1 MIWEELEVQLQ
12 GVPLRRRIRAGH
24 LVMMKTKMKRTGLR
38 IFSPVKV
45 ELRCLWT
52 LAVLLLGGFSWAKTP
67 GPNPGHPTLLSP
79 HSDPIAFHAGQ
90 VFVVNTPADTLDV
103 IDAATARVTAR
114 IPTGIDPV
122 SVRVR
127 PDGREIWVSNHL
139 SDSVSVIDNDPESPT
154 YLSVVATIQDID
166 LEKKS
171 TRFDEPV
178 GIAFANNEKAY
189 VALSST
195 NRIAVID
202 VASRKAT
209 RYLRIP
215 AQEPRAME
223 VRGGRLYVTPFESNN
238 QTQLSG
244 GKPGD
249 LDGKLVT
256 FDARKLAGAFD
267 SVGFTV
273 DVVKQPKIPDRDLF
287 IFDTRTDKLVS
298 TVETLGTSLFGLTVD
313 AAGNIYVANTD
324 ARNHIN
330 GKAGTAKH
338 GLKELDNRP
347 YLNRVTKVSA
357 GGEVDFFQLNP
368 LPPQQP
374 NRKEAVATPFAVKA
388 SRDGDVLFLTS
399 AGSDVLLALSVKTG
413 EVVAKAKVGSVPR
426 GVALEEDAG
435 GKPVRAWVMNAVSN
449 SVSKVAIAGNS
460 ALQVEQTIELH
471 DPTPPVYKEGRMAFN
486 TARASSNGT
495 FSCASCHAD
504 GHTDHLLW
512 VLDTPHLVGA
522 DQIEPR
528 LSQTLRGLR
537 GTAPYH
543 WDGVPGDPYGGRNAA
558 SRKHLPPN
566 ADINKPESAVRH
578 VIDGSMATTMFA
590 HGSEVTNDEEKP
602 GYLTARERDAM
613 AVFLLNLSHMPT
625 RGRAYSD
632 RLSEKAL
639 TGFERFHVTGA
650 RDRKNLNTS
659 VCGSCHT
666 LPYLATDQ
674 ESMNVP
680 SFRGALDR
688 FITQAQGRNSVIDL
702 EGVQEVA
709 EDGFPEEEVWKRM
722 LNMGEHGRLW
732 PVIDMFKESSMGFS
746 GAFARQVT
754 LSAETSGHVLT
765 QDIVSALER
774 SAREGSVVLEVNGC
788 FHGSEGTRRVKFYF
802 AEGAYHTVGGGP
814 VLSRKELFELAM
826 AESFTGTFTGYHGE
840 DVISPPPALWTAGVL
855 HKQRGAQLFPRIN
868 EKQRSMTISALYLRD
883 GASLL
888 VDGKKVQGTI
898 QAAGKDLVEIRLERL
913 PEKGLRML
921 QVQNPGSY
929 LSNEFIFFVESADEA
944 VERYQKEPDYHL
956 TTVLNSALINNHPA
970 EARILIDAGADLNM
984 PHEHFDKERP
994 PLIIAAH
1001 YGRTVMV
1008 KELLRRGAD
1017 PNIRTKNG
1025 DTALHRAAHMGRLEI
1040 CIMLLRAG
1048 ADPSLVDNNGKR
1060 PVNLIGHF
1068 NRPGHFEKYH
1078 APYNVNLTLDHR
1090 RYLRESPAVRKVLES
1105 SASKKRPNVVLLLA
1119 DDLGSKDIGCYGGP
1133 VHTPALDKLAARGVR
1148 FRNFHAGAPVCSPS
1162 RATFLTG
1169 RQHLRTGV
1177 YHVIQDH
1184 EHDMHLLE
1192 REVTIAE
1199 LLKSNGYQTVHLGKW
1214 HVGAPFRGRDKPS
1227 LNDHG
1232 FDYWLATDNNA
1243 SPSHRNPSNFYRNG
1257 KRVGELEGYACQILA
1272 DEAITW
1278 LEKERNKEAPFFLN
1292 IWFQEPHDPIAAPDE
1307 IVARYG
1313 ALDDPAAIYSATI
1326 ENTDRAIARLVAKL
1340 EELGELNNTLI
1351 VYTSDHGSYREDRNG
1366 GLRGNKGSQFQG
1378 GLLTPGIFFWP
1389 DGFDGQRLEDQ
1400 PAGSVDLLP
1409 TLCGLLQVARPR
1421 GVHLDGSDLSPLLTK
1436 SGKFERSQPLFWSWP
1451 TGQPSASLRKGK
1463 YTLMGYR
1470 AEEYRSKKDRET
1482 IERLVKRLHPLVEKE
1497 MKRKIER
1504 RELFSLIFNSS
1515 FKTQSTEALR
1525 RQFVHLNGFQESWSG
1540 AIKEKAGVFRKF
1552 ELYDLEGDPRQLTDI
1567 ATREPEVTERL
1578 KRELLRINASVLAD
1592 APIWGKE
1599 AVERENEEET
1609 LEQLLVR
1616 LNTHDLPA
1624 AYKVAVHQDYV
1635 DRRIEEMKPTQ
1646 RPLVGALWKEQ
1657 RRLHPNMKNRGHS
1670 FIRILEYVARG
1681 GVMPSK

>member
-1 MIWEELEVQLQ
+1 MSRGAKL
-12 GVPLRRRIRAGH
+12 
-24 LVMMKTKMKRTGLR
+24 LR
-38 IFSPVKV
+38 ILSGKSGLGWFGPLVALV
-45 ELRCLWT
+45 
-52 LAVLLLGGFSWAKTP
+52 LGGVAGADTP
-67 GPNPGHPTLLSP
+67 GPTRGHPTLLSP
-79 HSDPIAFHAGQ
+79 HSEPIAFYEGQ
-90 VFVVNTPADTLDV
+90 AFVVNTPADTLDV
-103 IDAATARVTAR
+103 VNASSAQVVAR

-122 SVRVR
+122 SVKVR
-127 PDGREIWVSNHL
+127 PDGKEIWVSNHL
-139 SDSVSVIDNDPESPT
+139 SDSVSVIDNNSDSPT
-154 YLSVVATIQDID
+154 YLSIVATIQDVD
-166 LEKKS
+166 LKRKS

-178 GIAFANNEKAY
+178 GIAFANNAKAY

-202 VASRKAT
+202 VATRKVVSH
-209 RYLRIP
+209 LQIP

-223 VRGGRLYVTPFESNN
+223 VREGKLYVIPFESNN

-244 GKPGD
+244 GKPED

-256 FDARKLAGAFD
+256 FDARKLASSFD

-273 DVVKQPKIPDRDLF
+273 DVVKQPKIPDNDLF
-287 IFDTRTDKLVS
+287 IFNTKTDRLMS
-298 TVETLGTSLFGLTVD
+298 TVKTLGTSLFGLTVD
-313 AAGNIYVANTD
+313 PAGNIFVANTD
-324 ARNHIN
+324 ARNHVN

-338 GLKELDNRP
+338 GLKELENRP
-347 YLNRVTKVSA
+347 YLNRVTKISSEGVA
-357 GGEVDFFQLNP
+357 RFFSLNP
-368 LPPQQP
+368 LPPLQP
-374 NRKEAVATPFAVKA
+374 DRSEAVATPFAIK
-388 SRDGDVLFLTS
+388 SRRDGEVLFLTG
-399 AGSDVLLALSVKTG
+399 AGSDVLIALCSETGKVLSKT
-413 EVVAKAKVGSVPR
+413 KVGSVPR
-426 GVALEEDAG
+426 GIALEEDTNG
-435 GKPVRAWVMNAVSN
+435 SPVAVWVMNAVSN
-449 SVSKVAIAGNS
+449 SVSKVTIGPDS

-512 VLDTPHLVGA
+512 VLETPHLVGA
-522 DQIEPR
+522 NQIEPR

-558 SRKHLPPN
+558 SRRHLPPN
-566 ADINKPESAVRH
+566 SDIDNPESAVRH
-578 VIDGSMATTMFA
+578 VIDGSMATTMLA
-590 HGSEVTNDEEKP
+590 HGSEVMNDEEKP

-625 RGRAYSD
+625 RGRAYTD
-632 RLSEKAL
+632 QLSEAAL

-702 EGVQEVA
+702 GGVQEVA

-754 LSAETSGHVLT
+754 LSEETSEKLLT
-765 QDIVSALER
+765 EDIIAALEHG
-774 SAREGSVVLEVNGC
+774 AREGSIVLEVNGC
-788 FHGSEGTRRVKFYF
+788 FHGPAGPRVVRLYF
-802 AEGAYHTVGGGP
+802 REGAYLTVGGKNF
-814 VLSRKELFELAM
+814 LSRKDLFERASRG
-826 AESFTGTFTGYHGE
+826 EFTGTFTGYHGQ

-868 EKQRSMTISALYLRD
+868 EQERSMVISARYLRE
-883 GASLL
+883 GTTLL
-888 VDGKKVQGTI
+888 VDGKKVPGTI
-898 QAAGKDLVEIRLERL
+898 QAAGKDLVRIRLEHL
-913 PEKGLRML
+913 PPRGLRLL

-929 LSNEFIFFVESADEA
+929 LSNEFIFFVESEDEA

-970 EARILIDAGADLNM
+970 EARILMDAGADLNM
-984 PHEHFDKERP
+984 PHEHFNKERP

-1001 YGRTVMV
+1001 YGRTMMV

-1048 ADPSLVDNNGKR
+1048 ADPSLVDNKEKR

-1068 NRPGHFEKYH
+1068 NSPGHFEKYH
-1078 APYNVNLTLDHR
+1078 APHHVNLTLDHR
-1090 RYLRESPAVRKVLES
+1090 RYLRESPEVRKVLES
-1105 SASKKRPNVVLLLA
+1105 SAAKKRPNVILLLA

-1184 EHDMHLLE
+1184 AHDMHLLE

-1214 HVGAPFRGRDKPS
+1214 HVGAPFRGRDKPT

-1243 SPSHRNPSNFYRNG
+1243 SPSHQNPSNFYRNG
-1257 KRVGELEGYACQILA
+1257 KRAGKQEGYACQILV

-1278 LEKERNKEAPFFLN
+1278 LEKKRNTESPFFLN

-1340 EELGELNNTLI
+1340 EELGQLNNTLI
-1351 VYTSDHGSYREDRNG
+1351 IYTSDHGSYREDRNG

-1409 TLCGLLQVARPR
+1409 TLCGLLRVARPL
-1421 GVHLDGSDLSPLLTK
+1421 GVHLDGSDLSPLLTRF
-1436 SGKFERSQPLFWSWP
+1436 GKFERIQPLFWSWP
-1451 TGQPSASLRKGK
+1451 TGQPSASVREGK

-1470 AEEYRSKKDRET
+1470 AEEYMSKKDREK
-1482 IERLVKRLHPLVEKE
+1482 IETLVKRIHPLAEKE
-1497 MKRKIER
+1497 VRRKLER

-1515 FKTQSTEALR
+1515 FKTRSTEKLR
-1525 RQFVHLNGFQESWSG
+1525 RELVHLNGFQESWSRT
-1540 AIKEKAGVFRKF
+1540 IKKKAGLFRKF
-1552 ELYDLEGDPRQLTDI
+1552 ELYDLENDPRQLTDI
-1567 ATREPEVTERL
+1567 SSRAPEITERL
-1578 KRELLRINASVLAD
+1578 KRKLLQINASVLAD
-1592 APIWGKE
+1592 APIWGDKE
-1599 AVERENEEET
+1599 MEPKKRKET

-1616 LNTHDLPA
+1616 LNAHELPA

-1635 DRRIEEMKPTQ
+1635 DRRIAEMKPAQ

-1657 RRLHPNMKNRGHS
+1657 LRLHPQMKNRGHS
-1670 FIRILEYVARG
+1670 FIRILEYVAGG
-1681 GVMPSK
+1681 GVIPPR

>member
-1 MIWEELEVQLQ
+1 MKKAFTVQNR
-12 GVPLRRRIRAGH
+12 LRQVSPA
-24 LVMMKTKMKRTGLR
+24 KTGLNWLC
-38 IFSPVKV
+38 PLV
-45 ELRCLWT
+45 
-52 LAVLLLGGFSWAKTP
+52 VLLLAGIAGVSTADLT
-67 GPNPGHPTLLSP
+67 PGHPTLLSP
-79 HSDPIAFHAGQ
+79 HSDPIAFDKGK

-103 IDAATARVTAR
+103 VDASSSQVVVR

-122 SVRVR
+122 SVVVR

-139 SDSVSVIDNDPESPT
+139 SDSVSVIDNDLESVT

-166 LEKKS
+166 LSRKS

-178 GIAFANNEKAY
+178 GIAFADNEKAY

-195 NRIAVID
+195 NRIAVVD
-202 VASRKAT
+202 VASRKVVKH
-209 RYLRIP
+209 LQIP

-223 VRGGRLYVTPFESNN
+223 VREGRLYVIPFESNN

-244 GKPGD
+244 GKAED
-249 LDGKLVT
+249 VDGKLVT
-256 FDARKLAGAFD
+256 FDAKKLAGAFD
-267 SVGFTV
+267 SAGFTV

-287 IFDTRTDKLVS
+287 IYDTRTDKLVS
-298 TVETLGTSLFGLTVD
+298 TIKTLGTSLFGLAVD
-313 AAGNIYVANTD
+313 PVGNVFIANTD

-347 YLNRVTKVSA
+347 YLNRVTKVSS
-357 GGEVDFFQLNP
+357 GGKVDFFQLNP
-368 LPPQQP
+368 LPPLQP
-374 NRKEAVATPFAVKA
+374 NRNEAVATPFAVE
-388 SRDGDVLFLTS
+388 SSSDGKILFLTG
-399 AGSDVLLALSVKTG
+399 AGSDVLLALSAKTG
-413 EVVAKAKVGSVPR
+413 KVLSKAKVGSVPR
-426 GVALEEDAG
+426 GVALEEDG
-435 GKPVRAWVMNAVSN
+435 SGSPVRAWVLNAVSN
-449 SVSKVAIAGNS
+449 SVSKVTVGQNFS
-460 ALQVEQTIELH
+460 LRVEHTTALL
-471 DPTPPVYKEGRMAFN
+471 DPTPPAYKEGRMAFN

-512 VLDTPHLVGA
+512 VLETPHLVGA

-566 ADINKPESAVRH
+566 SDIDKPESAVRH

-590 HGSEVTNDEEKP
+590 HGSEVTNDEDKL
-602 GYLTARERDAM
+602 GYLSRRERDAM

-632 RLSEKAL
+632 KLSEQAL

-666 LPYLATDQ
+666 MPYLATDQ

-702 EGVQEVA
+702 GGVKQVA
-709 EDGFPEEEVWKRM
+709 EEGFPEEKVWERM

-754 LSAETSGHVLT
+754 LSEETSEELLT
-765 QDIVSALER
+765 GDVIAALER
-774 SAREGSVVLEVNGC
+774 SAREGSVVLEVHGC
-788 FHGSEGTRRVKFYF
+788 FHGPDGARRVRLSF
-802 AEGAYHTVGGGP
+802 AEGEYHTVGGGP
-814 VLSRKELFELAM
+814 VLSRENLFERASRG
-826 AESFTGTFTGYHGE
+826 AFTGTFTGYHGE
-840 DVISPPPALWTAGVL
+840 DVTSPPPALWTAGVL

-868 EKQRSMTISALYLRD
+868 EKKRSMVISALYLRK

-888 VDGKKVQGTI
+888 VDGKQVEGTI
-898 QAAGKDLVEIRLERL
+898 QAAGKDLVEVRLESL
-913 PEKGLRML
+913 PSRGLRML
-921 QVQNPGSY
+921 QVQNQGSY
-929 LSNEFIFFVESADEA
+929 LSNEFIFYVESEDEA
-944 VERYQKEPDYHL
+944 VERYRKEPDYHL

-970 EARILIDAGADLNM
+970 EARILMEAGADLNM
-984 PHEHFDKERP
+984 PHEHFEKERP

-1001 YGRTVMV
+1001 YGRNAMV

-1040 CIMLLRAG
+1040 CAMLMQAG
-1048 ADPSLVDNNGKR
+1048 ADPSLADNRGKR
-1060 PVNLIGHF
+1060 PLNLIGQF

-1078 APYNVNLTLDHR
+1078 APYNVNLVLDHG
-1090 RYLRESPAVRKVLES
+1090 RYLRESPLVEKVLKSSES
-1105 SASKKRPNVVLLLA
+1105 QKRPNIVLLLA

-1133 VHTPALDKLAARGVR
+1133 VRTPALDGLADRGVR
-1148 FRNFHAGAPVCSPS
+1148 FGQFHAGAPVCSPS

-1177 YHVIQDH
+1177 YTVIQDH
-1184 EHDMHLLE
+1184 EHDMHLLD
-1192 REVTIAE
+1192 REVTVAE
-1199 LLKSNGYQTVHLGKW
+1199 LLKSHGYQTVHLGKW

-1257 KRVGELEGYACQILA
+1257 KRVGEMEGYACQILA
-1272 DEAITW
+1272 DEAIKW
-1278 LEKERNKEAPFFLN
+1278 LEKERKKDAPFFLN

-1366 GLRGNKGSQFQG
+1366 GLRGSKGSQFQG

-1389 DGFDGQRLEDQ
+1389 DGFEGQRVEDQ

-1409 TLCGLLQVARPR
+1409 TLCGLLRVSRPP
-1421 GVHLDGSDLSPLLTK
+1421 GVHLDGADLSPLLTK
-1436 SGKFERSQPLFWSWP
+1436 SGKFERRQPLFWSWP
-1451 TGQPSASLRKGK
+1451 TGQPSASLRKGN

-1470 AEEYRSKKDRET
+1470 AEEFRSKREKEV
-1482 IERLVKRLHPLVEKE
+1482 IEQLVRKIHPLVEKE
-1497 MKRKIER
+1497 AGKKIER
-1504 RELFSLIFNSS
+1504 RELFTLLFNSS
-1515 FKTQSTEALR
+1515 FKTRSTEALR
-1525 RQFVHLNGFQESWSG
+1525 REFVHLNGFQESWSR
-1540 AIKEKAGVFRKF
+1540 AIKEGSGGFRKF
-1552 ELYDLEGDPRQLTDI
+1552 ELYDLANDPRQQVNI
-1567 ATREPEVTERL
+1567 ADSKPEVTERL

-1599 AVERENEEET
+1599 GIQQKNGEET

-1616 LNTHDLPA
+1616 LHAHELPA
-1624 AYKVAVHQDYV
+1624 AYKAAVHQDYV
-1635 DRRIEEMKPTQ
+1635 DRRIAEMEPTQ

-1657 RRLHPNMKNRGHS
+1657 RRLHPEMKNRGHS
-1670 FIRILEYVARG
+1670 FIRILEYIAG
-1681 GVMPSK
+1681 GGQIPTR